1 MVIGSFFL
9 DASAMVKLVADEKG
23 SAQVRI
29 CFNDTTNI
37 FSTTNFCF
45 LESLSV
51 LKRKWLKKKIT
62 QNEYRRFCRLLFDYT
77 KTGRIDI
84 VEYPLKSLHDFNKLE
99 CLVEEYCIDISDALQ
114 LVSIKETYLAVF
126 VQESETILL
135 TSDKHLAECAEK
147 EGIKAEY
154 IS

>member
-1 MVIGSFFL
+1 
-9 DASAMVKLVADEKG
+9 MVKLVADEKD
-23 SAQVRI
+23 SAQARI
-29 CFNDTTNI
+29 CFNNTTNI

-51 LKRKWLKKKIT
+51 LKRKWRKKEID

-77 KTGRIDI
+77 GTGRIET
-84 VEYPLKSLHDFNKLE
+84 VEYPLKNLHDFYKLE
-99 CLVEEYCIDISDALQ
+99 CLIEKYCIDISDALQ
-114 LVSIKETYLAVF
+114 LVSIKETYLAEV
-126 VQESETILL
+126 VEESETTLL